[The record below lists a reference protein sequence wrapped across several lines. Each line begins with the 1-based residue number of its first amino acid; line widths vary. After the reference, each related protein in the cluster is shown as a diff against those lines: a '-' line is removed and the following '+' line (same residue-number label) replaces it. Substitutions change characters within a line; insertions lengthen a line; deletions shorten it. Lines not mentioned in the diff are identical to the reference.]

1 MSSVP
6 FVLMESSS
14 AAVVAP
20 ESKGDEGGGEP
31 RVVVFVNSTSGGQ
44 RGGVVLGAFRR
55 LLGADAVFDLQ
66 DSIGKE
72 ASFCIADQL
81 AEFAQDPRTRIL
93 VCGGDGT
100 VGWILSE
107 IDKVPHEAGCLMV
120 RRGGEEHTPSQS
132 CGSSNIVCTR
142 ARALPGFPVLDR
154 TADGTA
160 RRAAARCSTHNTCL
174 PS

>member
-1 MSSVP
+1 MGFVSCEDNEILCSGPLMSSVP

-14 AAVVAP
+14 AAVVAS
-20 ESKGDEGGGEP
+20 ESKDDEGGGEA

-66 DSIGKE
+66 DSIGKD

-81 AEFAQDPRTRIL
+81 AEYAHDPRTRIL

-107 IDKVPHEAGCLMV
+107 IDKVPHDAGCLMV
-120 RRGGEEHTPSQS
+120 RKGGYEPLRNLVVQVMSCVRGPAL
-132 CGSSNIVCTR
+132 CLVCC
-142 ARALPGFPVLDR
+142 P
-154 TADGTA
+154 
-160 RRAAARCSTHNTCL
+160 
-174 PS
+174 